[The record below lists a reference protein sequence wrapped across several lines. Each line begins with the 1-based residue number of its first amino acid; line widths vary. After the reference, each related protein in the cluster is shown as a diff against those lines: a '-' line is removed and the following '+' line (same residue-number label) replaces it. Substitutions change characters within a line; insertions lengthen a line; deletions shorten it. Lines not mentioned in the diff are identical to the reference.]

1 MKLTDRITLPEN
13 YDGMTAEELKSF
25 ISNLEMPEEKIDTSS
40 SDEISRLKGI
50 ISKAN
55 AEASEYKK
63 KWQATL
69 SDAERA
75 EAERQQRDQEREARI
90 AELEKREAV
99 NGYKANFLAAGYSA
113 ELAESSAQAMAD
125 GNNQK
130 VFEDINAFI
139 RAKTE
144 QLQAEALNNQ
154 PKVST
159 GNPVNPGAEDD
170 PFMAAVRKGMGL

>member
-1 MKLTDRITLPEN
+1 MKIDTSNFENYANLSAEEKVALLEAYELPE
-13 YDGMTAEELKSF
+13 AQ
-25 ISNLEMPEEKIDTSS
+25 PDTSS